1 MPAANALQTH
11 VPKPNPAGR
20 ARRFNILMVASEA
33 TPWAKTGGLADVAGS
48 LPAALD
54 RLGHAVTTVIP
65 RYRTVQVADA
75 RTDAATVRLNAQDH
89 AVSFHAHSESA
100 RRRVVFVEAPRY
112 FDRAG
117 LYGEATRDYPDNAQR
132 FALLT
137 VAALDFAEHHAGATF
152 DVIHGHDWQAG
163 LVAAFL
169 MAAPRRWPRIAS
181 AGRVFT
187 IHNLA
192 YQGLFPRETIPA
204 LGLPWDVFRIDRGEF
219 WGQLSFLKAGINDYD
234 EVTTVSPRYARE
246 TQTRAFGSGMDGVL
260 VGRAS
265 HYTGILNG
273 IDTDVWNP
281 ATDPF
286 LPAHFD
292 SNDLSGKRQCKR
304 ALLEHFKL
312 PVGDD
317 VMRRPLI
324 GLVSRLVEQK
334 GLDLIEAALPA
345 LIELDANWVFL
356 GSGEPRYEKLLRDL
370 AAGYPARVG
379 ARIGFD
385 EPLSHLIEAGADMFL
400 MPSRFEPCGLNQ
412 MYSLRYGTVPIV
424 HAVGG
429 LDDTIQPFTARARR
443 ANGFKFHEPTPD
455 ALARTVRQA
464 VRLYHDRP
472 VWQRLMR
479 QGMAE
484 DHSWATSAREY
495 VKVYRRARQ
504 QAVTRAAS

>member
-1 MPAANALQTH
+1 
-11 VPKPNPAGR
+11 
-20 ARRFNILMVASEA
+20 MVASEA
-33 TPWAKTGGLADVAGS
+33 TPWAKTGGLADVVGA

-54 RLGHAVTTVIP
+54 RLGHVVTTVIP
-65 RYRTVQVADA
+65 RHRGVQLPDLPTRSRV
-75 RTDAATVRLNAQDH
+75 VRLGAH
-89 AVSFHAHSESA
+89 EHPVSFHVLAQTT
-100 RRRVVFVEAPRY
+100 RRRVVFVDAPRF
-112 FDRAG
+112 FDRPG
-117 LYGEATRDYPDNAQR
+117 LYGDAAGDYSDNAQR

-137 VAALDFAEHHAGATF
+137 VAALEFAESETTATV

-163 LVAAFL
+163 LLPAFL
-169 MAAPRRWPRIAS
+169 MAAPRRWPRLTS

-219 WGQLSFLKAGINDYD
+219 WEQLSFLKAGINDHD
-234 EVTTVSPRYARE
+234 EITTVSPRYARE

-260 VGRAS
+260 VARAA

-286 LPAHFD
+286 LPAHYD
-292 SNDLSGKRQCKR
+292 SSDVSGKRLCKR
-304 ALLEHFKL
+304 ALLERFRL

-317 VMRRPLI
+317 VLRRPLI
-324 GLVSRLVEQK
+324 GLVSRLVDQK
-334 GLDLIEAALPA
+334 GLDLIQAAAPA

-370 AAGYPARVG
+370 AATYPARVG

-385 EPLSHLIEAGADMFL
+385 EPLSHLIEAGSDMFL

-412 MYSLRYGTVPIV
+412 MYSLRYGTIPIV

-484 DHSWATSAREY
+484 DHSWATAAREY